1 LIKYIKIKNVNYDYY
16 LQIPLGCNRSITAY
30 DAAIYTVE
38 YIVNNYPAPYTLC
51 LSGGVDS
58 QSMLYSWVMSG
69 KKFETFSAVYNNGW
83 NLHDLETLD
92 KFSKIYNVK
101 INYVDVDVLNF
112 LFQEYPN
119 YAEQYRCGSPH
130 ICTHMKFVDIIN
142 QGTAI
147 FSGEPTGKYE
157 FVSRNNF
164 GLYKYAMKANKS
176 VVPWFFLE
184 TPEINFGLKYDNTI
198 FKISRETPKKDYS
211 FKVWH
216 YRSSGFPVMSQERKF
231 TGFEKIK
238 DYFDENYSHMVTMK
252 DRLTKN
258 PNQSSTRTF
267 DLLLRNKY
275 EHKYAKD
282 VYEVIHKNDE

>member
-1 LIKYIKIKNVNYDYY
+1 MQV
-16 LQIPLGCNRSITAY
+16 PLGCNKNITAL

-58 QSMLYSWVMSG
+58 QAMLYSWLISG

-83 NLHDLETLD
+83 NLHDLECLD
-92 KFSKIYNVK
+92 KFSKIYNVN

-112 LFQEYPN
+112 LFQEYSN

-142 QGTAI
+142 HGTVI
-147 FSGEPTGKYE
+147 FSGEPTNRHA
-157 FVSRNNF
+157 FVPRNNF
-164 GLYKYAMKANKS
+164 GLYKYATKTNKNT
-176 VVPWFFLE
+176 VPWFFLE
-184 TPEINFGLKYDNTI
+184 TPEIYFGLKYDNTVL
-198 FKISRETPKKDYS
+198 KRPRDVSNKDYS

-216 YRSSGFPVMSQERKF
+216 YHTSGFPVISQEKKL

-238 DYFDENYSHMVTMK
+238 DYFDENYSHLVTIK
-252 DRLTKN
+252 DKLTKN
-258 PNQSSTRTF
+258 PSQGSTRTF
-267 DLLLRNKY
+267 DLLFRNKY
-275 EHKYAKD
+275 EHKYGKD
-282 VYEVIHKNDE
+282 VYEVIHRNDEQIA